1 MHSELE
7 TIVVTPEEMA
17 GIDRAAI
24 ASGIDGYGLM
34 EKAGQAVAA
43 AALRLFPGGRRFV
56 VLAGPGNNG
65 GDGYVAGRA
74 LSDAGCPVELYGI
87 GAPAA
92 GSDADRA
99 RQRYAGPTLALGD
112 YAPSSGDVVIDA
124 LFGAGLSR
132 DLDAAVCALIGRVNS
147 LAVPVVA
154 VDLPSGVDGRTG
166 QVRGAAFQARHTV
179 TFMCRKPGH
188 LLMPGRALCG
198 DVEVYDIGIPGRI
211 VSAASHHLRVNGT
224 AIWRMSLPLADPS
237 AHKYGH
243 GHLAVFSGGRLST
256 GAARLSAAAGLH
268 AGAGLA
274 TLLSPGSAAA
284 VNAAQLSAV
293 MLRQVD
299 DVAGLEALIT
309 DPRLSAFVLG
319 PAFGDLERARAYVA
333 ALRGRPL
340 VLDADGITAFR
351 DRPEALFEI
360 HADGEGPLVLTPH
373 DGEFARLFPDLAA
386 DAGLSKVERARK
398 AAARSGAAVV
408 LKGADTVIAAPDGR
422 ALINTN
428 APPWL
433 ATAGSG
439 DVLAGIIG
447 AHLAQGMPAFE
458 AAAAGVWRH
467 GEAGCRAGPGATAEN
482 LVTVLKGS
490 DQTR

>member
-43 AALRLFPGGRRFV
+43 AALRLFPGYRRFV

-65 GDGYVAGRA
+65 GDGYVAARA
-74 LSDAGCPVELYGI
+74 LSDSGCPVDLYGL
-87 GAPAA
+87 GEPAP
-92 GSDADRA
+92 GGDADCA
-99 RQRYAGPTLALGD
+99 RQRYAGPTLTLED

-132 DLDAAVCALIGRVNS
+132 DLDASVCALIERVNS

-166 QVRGAAFQARHTV
+166 QVRGAAFQAQHTV

-198 DVEVYDIGIPGRI
+198 DLEIFDIGIPGRI
-211 VSAASHHLRVNGT
+211 VSAASHHLRVNGP
-224 AIWRMSLPLADPS
+224 AIWRMSLPQADPS

-243 GHLAVFSGGRLST
+243 GHLAVFSGGPMST
-256 GAARLSAAAGLH
+256 GAARLSAAAGLR
-268 AGAGLA
+268 AGAGLV
-274 TLLSPGSAAA
+274 TLLSPAPATE
-284 VNAAQLSAV
+284 VNAAQLTAV

-299 DVAGLEALIT
+299 DVTDLEALLG

-319 PAFGDLERARAYVA
+319 PAFGDFEKARAYVT

-360 HADGEGPLVLTPH
+360 YAGGDGDLVLTPH
-373 DGEFARLFPDLAA
+373 DGEFARLFPDIAA
-386 DAGLSKVERARK
+386 DPGLSKVERVRK
-398 AAARSGAAVV
+398 AAARSHAAVV

-422 ALINTN
+422 ALINAN

-467 GEAGCRAGPGATAEN
+467 GEAGRRAGAGATAED
-482 LVTVLKGS
+482 LITVLNGF
-490 DQTR
+490 DQI